1 MDSIIKLTI
10 LFNEPFWVGIF
21 EAMDGYELKVCKVTF
36 GAEPRDEEV
45 HEFILMNFYRL
56 NFSGSVRLEKTEL
69 ALKKKNPKRLQRSI
83 KKEISAKE
91 IGTKAQI
98 AMKLQHDQL
107 KQERKEKTKEQKLQE
122 EERKFNI
129 RQRKKLD
136 KHKGH

>member
-21 EAMDGYELKVCKVTF
+21 EVMDDRELKVCKVTF
-36 GAEPRDEEV
+36 GAEPRDQEV

-56 NFSGSVRLEKTEL
+56 DFSGSVKLEKKDLT
-69 ALKKKNPKRLQRSI
+69 LKKQNPKRLQRSI
-83 KKEISAKE
+83 RKETSVKE

-107 KQERKEKTKEQKLQE
+107 KLERKNKTKEQKLQE
-122 EERKFNI
+122 EERKFSI

>member
-21 EAMDGYELKVCKVTF
+21 EVMEDYELKVCKVTF
-36 GAEPRDEEV
+36 GAEPKDQEV

-56 NFSGSVRLEKTEL
+56 DFGGSVKLEKKDL
-69 ALKKKNPKRLQRSI
+69 VIKKQNPKRLQRNI
-83 KKEISAKE
+83 RKETDTKE

-107 KQERKEKTKEQKLQE
+107 KLERKNKTKEQKLQE
-122 EERKFNI
+122 EERKFSI